1 MITVIDWKTP
11 LELIKLLRWFKQKE
25 RENFCDEYWI
35 EFYDYFEKF
44 TTFMTLFI
52 LMFLTF

>member
-1 MITVIDWKTP
+1 MITIIDRKTP

-25 RENFCDEYWI
+25 KKNFCDEYWI
-35 EFYDYFEKF
+35 EVYDYFEKF
-44 TTFMTLFI
+44 TTFLTLFV